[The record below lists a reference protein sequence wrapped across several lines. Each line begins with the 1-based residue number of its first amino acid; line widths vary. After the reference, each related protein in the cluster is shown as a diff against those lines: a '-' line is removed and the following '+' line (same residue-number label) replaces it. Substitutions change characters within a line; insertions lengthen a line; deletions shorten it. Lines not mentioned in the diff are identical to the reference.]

1 MWPAFPRTG
10 DPTPGNLRRGLALV
24 RKRTP
29 RGPARRLRFYEK
41 RDCGLCAEA
50 YRALTRIRMD
60 VPLEIERVDI
70 EREPELFE
78 KYAVRIPVLA
88 MGERELDVAGL
99 DEAAI
104 VRWMHDVTPPR

>member
-1 MWPAFPRTG
+1 
-10 DPTPGNLRRGLALV
+10 V

-29 RGPARRLRFYEK
+29 RGPAVRLRFFEK

-60 VPLEIERVDI
+60 IPLEIERIDI
-70 EREPELFE
+70 EREGALADR
-78 KYAVRIPVLA
+78 YALRIPVLA

-104 VRWMHDVTPPR
+104 VRWLHEVTPSR

>member
-1 MWPAFPRTG
+1 
-10 DPTPGNLRRGLALV
+10 
-24 RKRTP
+24 
-29 RGPARRLRFYEK
+29 
-41 RDCGLCAEA
+41 
-50 YRALTRIRMD
+50 MD

-70 EREPELFE
+70 EREVGVFE
-78 KYAVRIPVLA
+78 RYALRIPVLQ

>member
-1 MWPAFPRTG
+1 
-10 DPTPGNLRRGLALV
+10 
-24 RKRTP
+24 
-29 RGPARRLRFYEK
+29 
-41 RDCGLCAEA
+41 
-50 YRALTRIRMD
+50 MD

-70 EREPELFE
+70 EREPGLVDR
-78 KYAVRIPVLA
+78 YALRIPVLA